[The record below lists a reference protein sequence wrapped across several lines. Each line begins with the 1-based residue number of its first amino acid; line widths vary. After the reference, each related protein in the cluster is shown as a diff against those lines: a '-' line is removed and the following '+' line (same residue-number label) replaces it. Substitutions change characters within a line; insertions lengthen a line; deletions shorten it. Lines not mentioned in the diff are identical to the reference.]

1 MLKRTF
7 IGFIYIL
14 FACNIYANDSFSCG
28 LADTVGFSGKA
39 INAVTNFYFSAPT
52 YHSAVTSGTSG
63 CSGLAYSDE
72 LKVEYIAKNYDLL
85 KEQASLGSGEH
96 LYAMSTLLGCPYE
109 SSKVFAKLTKDK
121 YPVIFGNIKN
131 TNKDILD
138 LMKSGINQN
147 PNLSDSCKIQS

>member
-85 KEQASLGSGEH
+85 KLFSWFIGFSVAI
-96 LYAMSTLLGCPYE
+96 
-109 SSKVFAKLTKDK
+109 
-121 YPVIFGNIKN
+121 IFLWKAY
-131 TNKDILD
+131 KEYW
-138 LMKSGINQN
+138 KKQ
-147 PNLSDSCKIQS
+147 